1 MLTYRIYNR
10 YNNLDVRNY
19 DIPELEGFWKET
31 VQAPEARWEPQLI
44 NGKRYNVA
52 TVRQVVAF
60 PQQTGTFVLEDFSL
74 KGYLRINFFEG
85 RDVQATCDPVE
96 ITVLP
101 IPENA
106 PFNSLGTFANLAVQQ
121 TLSSDSVTT
130 NEAITVEVTFRGNG
144 NLKFL
149 REPKLLGR
157 EFEVFEAEVKDN
169 ISVSARGESGSAPS
183 SLWPSPCASD
193 YTLPPLKRFHLAP

>member
-1 MLTYRIYNR
+1 MVTAIEPNKRTVYLGEPLVLTYRIYNR

-31 VQAPEARWEPQLI
+31 VDAPEARWEPQLI

-60 PQQTGTFVLEDFSL
+60 PQQTGTFVLEDFNL

-96 ITVLP
+96 ITVPP

-106 PFNSLGTFANLAVQQ
+106 PGNSLPMACQPGRSTNPVQRQ
-121 TLSSDSVTT
+121 RVDERSHH
-130 NEAITVEVTFRGNG
+130 RGSLLPRQRQLRN
-144 NLKFL
+144 FL
-149 REPKLLGR
+149 REPKTGL
-157 EFEVFEAEVKDN
+157 
-169 ISVSARGESGSAPS
+169 AR
-183 SLWPSPCASD
+183 
-193 YTLPPLKRFHLAP
+193 